1 MDLGSVDITYF
12 EGLTIWGTEGEY
24 RAVERHGSPQ
34 MYLAEDGTW
43 YESEHDV
50 ETIFGFPMKWEDAQF
65 MAASCIE
72 QGAEVVRLDT
82 TAGVATLHIKCQ
94 LGGRSRSEPGSADV
108 WISDSGYAMKIHYE
122 LFEDP
127 ASGIAYVW
135 EVTGLD
141 VEPTG
146 PLPPGW

>member
-1 MDLGSVDITYF
+1 MNITYF
-12 EGLTIWGTEGEY
+12 EGLTVWDTEGGY

-43 YESEHDV
+43 YESELMRG
-50 ETIFGFPMKWEDAQF
+50 TIFGFPMEWGDAQF

-72 QGAEVVRLDT
+72 QGAEVVGLDT
-82 TAGVATLHIKCQ
+82 TAGVTTLHIRCQ

-108 WISDSGYAMKIHYE
+108 WISDRGYVMKSLYE